1 MNKKQIEQRKKTFF
15 TRTKSGIFIGGFYVV
30 YFLLLVFS
38 DPNLFTPIQ
47 DHWQAQFILNF
58 FCVLM
63 MVPIIYFVAYE
74 ITRLCFPGHKAVFI
88 YTALAL
94 FVLMMGTSIWL
105 LGSRYFEW
113 GKGTLDGFTW
123 HLIICLSGIV
133 FFTLISTLVW
143 IIMSRHIIY
152 IGTKTRVW
160 YPLLVFIIN
169 TFFVGFIYTT
179 TIHGWSAFM
188 FLILASTGCDVFA
201 YVGGTHFGKHKL
213 APKVSPKK
221 TWEGLIFGMC
231 VTLAI
236 CLGVV
241 GLMFIPRIEET
252 NHPLY
257 CFLGCQCC
265 DYANEAGK
273 LINLQPY
280 YWGIYVFAFIILMIV
295 SVCGDLFFSFVKR
308 RFSVKDFSNLLPGH
322 GGMLDRLDA
331 LIFIFTFYFIVTTII
346 QLCMPTGE
354 TGLSFLWQ
362 REQNFVF

>member
-1 MNKKQIEQRKKTFF
+1 MNKKQIEQRKRTFF

-38 DPNLFTPIQ
+38 DPNLFNPIQ
-47 DHWQAQFILNF
+47 NHWQAQFILNF

-63 MVPIIYFVAYE
+63 MVPIIYFVAHE
-74 ITRLCFPGHKAVFI
+74 ITKLCFPGHKAVFI

-94 FVLMMGTSIWL
+94 FVLTIGTSIWL
-105 LGSRYFEW
+105 LGSRYLGW
-113 GKGTLDGFTW
+113 GDRVENNFMW
-123 HLIICLSGIV
+123 HIIICLSGIV
-133 FFTLISTLVW
+133 FFTLVSTLVW
-143 IIMSRHIIY
+143 IIMSRHIVY
-152 IGTKTRVW
+152 VGTKTRVW

-169 TFFVGFIYTT
+169 SFFVGFIYTS

-201 YVGGTHFGKHKL
+201 YVGGSIFGKHKL

-221 TWEGLIFGMC
+221 TWEGLLFGVG

-241 GLMFIPRIEET
+241 GILFIPNIEAD
-252 NHPLY
+252 NHALY
-257 CFLGCQCC
+257 SFLGCQCC
-265 DYANEAGK
+265 SKDGPNG

-280 YWGIYVFAFIILMIV
+280 YWGIYIFAFLVLMAV

-308 RFSVKDFSNLLPGH
+308 RFSIKDFSNLLPGH

-331 LIFIFTFYFIVTTII
+331 LIFIFTFYFIVTVII
-346 QLCMPTGE
+346 QLCMVNNNSD
-354 TGLSFLWQ
+354 GLNFLWE
-362 REQNFVF
+362 RSQNFVY